1 MLLGEGLSDSP
12 SLFSKTY
19 RKEELVNMK
28 YVEGNMVILN
38 DNRSVYIISVDKKS
52 KKYMVIDMDD
62 SEDMFEITDKD
73 VLMKI

>member
-1 MLLGEGLSDSP
+1 
-12 SLFSKTY
+12 
-19 RKEELVNMK
+19 MK

-52 KKYMVIDMDD
+52 KKYMVVDMDD